1 MSRRKSPQA
10 AREAVFD
17 AGAYRDSLAA
27 LLKAA
32 QDEYKQIT
40 YDRRAMQHS
49 ILRNYLWLSTILFSV
64 GCTGVYQVAGH
75 SGGPWRLDANAL
87 FWLFSAASLLASF
100 ACFCLGI
107 DTMRGRGIV
116 FFPYQGT
123 FEELLDMAYREAS
136 RELSSGRLALTMTRD
151 LEEAINHH
159 RATATTVG
167 KKLRYIAWGLIFS
180 SAMAALAFFS
190 AVLGGHCPAVL

>member
-64 GCTGVYQVAGH
+64 GCTGVQPHGDPGPLPQVCGH
-75 SGGPWRLDANAL
+75 HQQPGCG
-87 FWLFSAASLLASF
+87 
-100 ACFCLGI
+100 
-107 DTMRGRGIV
+107 
-116 FFPYQGT
+116 Q
-123 FEELLDMAYREAS
+123 
-136 RELSSGRLALTMTRD
+136 
-151 LEEAINHH
+151 
-159 RATATTVG
+159 
-167 KKLRYIAWGLIFS
+167 
-180 SAMAALAFFS
+180 
-190 AVLGGHCPAVL
+190 